1 MGQGN
6 VTKVVATFVKMLWK
20 LNVNIL
26 LMRRFIKSI
35 IDLRVVIN
43 VWSIS
48 IVYRV
53 RYVVCII
60 TVKVMKNSD
69 TGRMIMKITRK
80 SLRGEVGV
88 FTHF

>member
-35 IDLRVVIN
+35 IDLHVVIN

-69 TGRMIMKITRK
+69 TGRMIIKITRK
-80 SLRGEVGV
+80 CLRSDVGL

>member
-69 TGRMIMKITRK
+69 TGRMIIKITRK
-80 SLRGEVGV
+80 SLRGEVGL

>member
-69 TGRMIMKITRK
+69 TGRMIIKITRK

>member
-1 MGQGN
+1 MVQGN

-35 IDLRVVIN
+35 IDLHVVIN

-48 IVYRV
+48 CRV

-69 TGRMIMKITRK
+69 TGRMIIKITRK
-80 SLRGEVGV
+80 CLRSYVGL
-88 FTHF
+88 FNHF

>member
-1 MGQGN
+1 MVQGN

>member
-35 IDLRVVIN
+35 IDLHVVIN

>member
-20 LNVNIL
+20 LNVNVL